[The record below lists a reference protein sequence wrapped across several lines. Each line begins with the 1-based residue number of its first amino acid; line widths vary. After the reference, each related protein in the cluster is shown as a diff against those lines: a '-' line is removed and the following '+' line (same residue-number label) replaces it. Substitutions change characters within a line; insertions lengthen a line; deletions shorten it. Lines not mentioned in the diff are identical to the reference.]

1 MNQFLITP
9 TSPQSLRGGFSSVNV
24 FKKIFQDVIY
34 ILYIFFGLYMAKK
47 VLYMSLLQYYR
58 NILFIPSECGNGVLA
73 RQGI

>member
-9 TSPQSLRGGFSSVNV
+9 TSPQSLRGGFSSVTV
-24 FKKIFQDVIY
+24 FKIFQDVIY
-34 ILYIFFGLYMAKK
+34 ILYIFFALYMAKK

-58 NILFIPSECGNGVLA
+58 NIIFIPSECGNGVLA